1 MDSYTRTLT
10 DDEKKRLKE
19 VIETKLQETVMQE
32 DRVKDPEAATELIE
46 RIVGRLD
53 QDDMNIRDFQT
64 AMAQELERLLRVAG
78 DIFKEGPEGEMRRG
92 VQQQIG
98 VFTRFLQ
105 DESRFIL
112 FPPEGEGRDV
122 STEFPDNVTKGPWS
136 KR

>member
-19 VIETKLQETVMQE
+19 AIETKLQETIVQE

-53 QDDMNIRDFQT
+53 QDGMNIRDFQT

-105 DESRFIL
+105 DESRAIL
-112 FPPEGEGRDV
+112 FPPEGGGRDA